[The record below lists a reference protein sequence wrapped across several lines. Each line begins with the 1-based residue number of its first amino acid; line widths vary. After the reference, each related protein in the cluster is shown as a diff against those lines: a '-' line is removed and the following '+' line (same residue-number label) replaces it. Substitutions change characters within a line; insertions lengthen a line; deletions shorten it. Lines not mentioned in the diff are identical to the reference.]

1 MKVRR
6 FSLAITILVV
16 MLAAIYG
23 AFNIAHAATVCS
35 PATAISV
42 PYAKDGVGD
51 VCLVATSLC
60 TYINSWNLTTLE
72 VNGASYLNTYVA
84 ASSIAPLNGAYTIH
98 YVRTVAWGHFEIAG
112 TCGASPTA
120 TTGVALTATSSPEAS
135 RTPTPTRTNTP
146 NGPTFTPSPGA
157 SPTRTNTPT
166 TGPTPTKTATQPTGG
181 GLTMLGADTSSL
193 RRALDKGQVFYN
205 ASGVAQDPLLILK
218 NVGVNY
224 IRLRIWNNPVS
235 GYNNKAKVLQDALA
249 VKAQGLQ
256 LMVDFHYSDT
266 WADPGKQYKPAAWSS
281 HTISQLQTDVYNYT
295 YDICNS
301 LKAQGTTPD
310 SVQIGNEINV
320 GMLWDD
326 GKVVNNNFTN
336 LGLLLK
342 QGYNAI
348 KACNSGTQ
356 VIIHVADADSD
367 ANARWFFDG
376 IKAQGV
382 NWDIT
387 GLSYYCYW
395 HGSMS
400 NMTSVVSDMKSRYGK
415 SVIIAET
422 AYPFTA
428 SNADSQANAISSSTP
443 CSGYPATWAG
453 QASNFTA
460 VQAAAKAGGAIGV
473 FYWEPTWVATAGNG
487 WDPANINGTGDQWDN
502 QAVFDWTGHLNPN
515 IRWAP

>member
-1 MKVRR
+1 MYRKI
-6 FSLAITILVV
+6 FSLTIIIALVAV
-16 MLAAIYG
+16 AGI
-23 AFNIAHAATVCS
+23 
-35 PATAISV
+35 
-42 PYAKDGVGD
+42 
-51 VCLVATSLC
+51 LVATPR
-60 TYINSWNLTTLE
+60 NN
-72 VNGASYLNTYVA
+72 VA
-84 ASSIAPLNGAYTIH
+84 AAP
-98 YVRTVAWGHFEIAG
+98 
-112 TCGASPTA
+112 AS
-120 TTGVALTATSSPEAS
+120 AS
-135 RTPTPTRTNTP
+135 TL
-146 NGPTFTPSPGA
+146 S
-157 SPTRTNTPT
+157 
-166 TGPTPTKTATQPTGG
+166 
-181 GLTMLGADTSSL
+181 MLGADVSSVQ
-193 RRALDKGQVFYN
+193 RSLDLGQKYYN
-205 ASGVAQDPLLILK
+205 ASGTQQDPLTILK
-218 NVGVNY
+218 GVGVNY
-224 IRLRIWNNPVS
+224 VRLRIWNSPAS
-235 GYNNKAKVLQDALA
+235 GYNNKTKVLAYA
-249 VKAQGLQ
+249 KTVKAAGLK
-256 LMVDFHYSDT
+256 LMIDFHYSDT

-320 GMLWDD
+320 GMLWND
-326 GKVVNNNFTN
+326 GKVVSNNFTN

-382 NWDIT
+382 SWDIT

-428 SNADSQANAISSSTP
+428 SNADSEANSISSSTP

-460 VQAAAKAGGAIGV
+460 VQAAARAGGAIGV
-473 FYWEPTWVATAGNG
+473 FYWEPTWVAIAGNG
-487 WDPANINGTGDQWDN
+487 WDPANMNGTGDQWDN
-502 QAVFDWTGHLNPN
+502 QAIFNWTGNINPN
-515 IRWAP
+515 IKWVP